1 MNKLVFAA
9 LITFTVAT
17 ALVAPACTGD
27 DTGEVED
34 LEMTAEDFDCIVDW
48 PKVDR
53 FRIINKLGY
62 QEEAEA
68 VARSANGGVYPV
80 GTVIQLIPF
89 EAMVKRHEGW
99 NPATGD
105 WEFFMLD
112 VSPEGTNIAV
122 RGGEEVK
129 NPMSE
134 FTCMDC
140 HGQAEA
146 QFDLVCNSGHGC
158 DPLPF
163 TPEQIEMAQQ
173 SDPRCQQ

>member
-1 MNKLVFAA
+1 MNKLASAA
-9 LITFTVAT
+9 LFAFTLLAFP
-17 ALVAPACTGD
+17 LVPACTD
-27 DTGEVED
+27 DDGGAAED
-34 LEMTAEDFDCIVDW
+34 LEMTAEDFECILDW

-53 FRIINKLGY
+53 FRILNKLGH

-68 VARSANGGVYPV
+68 VARAADGGVYPV

-112 VSPEGTNIAV
+112 VSADGTTIAA

-129 NPMSE
+129 NPMVE
-134 FTCMDC
+134 FTCLDC
-140 HGQAEA
+140 HSQAEPK
-146 QFDLVCNSGHGC
+146 FDMVCNSGHGC

-163 TPEQIEMAQQ
+163 TPEQIEAVQQ

>member
-1 MNKLVFAA
+1 MNKLVSAA
-9 LITFTVAT
+9 LLTFTLAT
-17 ALVAPACTGD
+17 STVVPACTD
-27 DTGEVED
+27 SDTGTVED
-34 LEMTAEDFDCIVDW
+34 LEMAAEDFDCILDW

-53 FRIINKLGY
+53 FRIVNKLGY

-80 GTVIQLIPF
+80 GTVIQLLPF
-89 EAMVKRHEGW
+89 EAMVKRHDGW

-112 VSPEGTNIAV
+112 VSANGTTIAA
-122 RGGEEVK
+122 RGGVEVK
-129 NPMSE
+129 NPMVP

-140 HGQAEA
+140 HSQAEPK
-146 QFDLVCNSGHGC
+146 FDLVCNSGHGC

-163 TPEQIEMAQQ
+163 TAEQLEMAQQ

>member
-1 MNKLVFAA
+1 MNKLVSAA
-9 LITFTVAT
+9 LITFT
-17 ALVAPACTGD
+17 LVTSTLVPACTD
-27 DTGEVED
+27 SGEAED
-34 LEMTAEDFDCIVDW
+34 LEMAAEDFDCILEW

-53 FRIINKLGY
+53 FRIVNKLGY

-68 VARSANGGVYPV
+68 VARSADGGDYPV

-89 EAMVKRHEGW
+89 EAMVKRREGW
-99 NPATGD
+99 NPATND

-112 VSPEGTNIAV
+112 VSADGTTIAA

-129 NPMSE
+129 NPMVE

-140 HGQAEA
+140 HSQAEPK
-146 QFDLVCNSGHGC
+146 FDLVCNSGHGC

-163 TPEQIEMAQQ
+163 TPEQIEMVQQ
-173 SDPRCQQ
+173 SDPRCQQQ